1 MKLDVTGGGI
11 NSGDGDPQEELLGLN
26 PGHIGD
32 RPITEMTLDLL
43 VVVHKVIKL
52 NVAGVIHMDLEF
64 SILRQRVLLDGGGDQ
79 APGEAEMGEE
89 VVDVLGRGD
98 GEVGFEEEGQRE
110 EEERDCGHG

>member
-1 MKLDVTGGGI
+1 
-11 NSGDGDPQEELLGLN
+11 
-26 PGHIGD
+26 
-32 RPITEMTLDLL
+32 
-43 VVVHKVIKL
+43 
-52 NVAGVIHMDLEF
+52 MDLEF